1 MVLGRLRVAGK
12 RIGDHQVGI
21 YKKLRKKLRQ
31 EAAAAK
37 VGISVR
43 SARRLDD
50 AQALPSQRE
59 ARAWRTRADP
69 FDGVWQSEIVP
80 MLEAAPGLTAMTLLE
95 ELQRRHPEQ
104 YEVALLRTLQRRVRA
119 WNVLH
124 GGEREVFFAQA
135 HPPGRLGLS
144 DFTHAA
150 VLRVTIAGAAL
161 MHLLYQFAL
170 AFSGWRYVE
179 VVLGGESFVALSSG
193 LQNAVW
199 MMGGVP
205 EEHRTDSLSAAF
217 NNTAEHELLTR
228 RYEGLCTD
236 YGMRPSRNNLGVSH
250 ENGSIEA
257 RQGTLKR
264 TMEQALLLRG
274 HRDFADLDAYR
285 RFVAEVFARLN
296 ARVAG
301 KFNVERT
308 LLKALPARRSS
319 DYEEVDARVTK
330 YSTMT
335 VKKVLYTTPSRLVGQ
350 RLKVRVYSDKL
361 EGWLG
366 SVCVLELRRG
376 QPDATTGRG
385 KVVDYRHLLPALKRK
400 PGALARSALRDD
412 LFPRTEY
419 RQMWAQL
426 KDQLPEAAACRLMVG
441 LLDLAGNG
449 GCEAALAQRL
459 ALLLVSAEVPDL
471 EQLKQDLAPRPAL
484 YPVVTVTLPD
494 LASYDQLLE
503 AA

>member
-1 MVLGRLRVAGK
+1 VAGK

-31 EAAAAK
+31 EVAAAK

-43 SARRLDD
+43 SARRLDG

-69 FDGVWQSEIVP
+69 FEAVWQSELVP
-80 MLEAAPGLTAMTLLE
+80 MLEAAPALTAMTLLE
-95 ELQRRHPEQ
+95 EIQRRHPGQ
-104 YEVALLRTLQRRVRA
+104 YDAALLRTLQRRVRT
-119 WNVLH
+119 WNASF
-124 GGEREVFFAQA
+124 GAEREVFFAQTHA
-135 HPPGRLGLS
+135 PGRLGLS

-150 VLRVTIAGAAL
+150 VLQVTIAGATL
-161 MHLLYQFAL
+161 IHLLYQFVL

-205 EEHRTDSLSAAF
+205 EEHRTDSLAAAF
-217 NNTAEHELLTR
+217 NNNAEHELLTR
-228 RYEGLCTD
+228 RYGGLCDD
-236 YGMRPSRNNLGVSH
+236 YGMRPSRNNLGESH
-250 ENGSIEA
+250 ENGSVEA

-264 TMEQALLLRG
+264 SMEQALLLRG
-274 HRDFADLDAYR
+274 HRDFPDVDAYR
-285 RFVAEVFARLN
+285 HFVAEVAMRLN
-296 ARVAG
+296 ARIMR
-301 KFNVERT
+301 KFNEERG
-308 LLKALPARRSS
+308 LLRALPVRRSS

-330 YSTMT
+330 YGTMT
-335 VKKVLYTTPSRLVGQ
+335 VKKVLYTTPSRLIGQ
-350 RLKVRVYSDKL
+350 RLKVRVYSARL

-366 SVCVLELRRG
+366 NVCVLELQRG
-376 QPDATTGRG
+376 QPDALTGRG

-400 PGALARSALRDD
+400 PGALARSALRNE

-426 KDQLPEAAACRLMVG
+426 RDQLPEAAACRLMVG

-449 GCEAALAQRL
+449 GCEAALAERL
-459 ALLLVSAEVPDL
+459 ALLLVTAEVPDL
-471 EQLKQDLAPRPAL
+471 EHLKQDLAPRPAL
-484 YPVVTVTLPD
+484 YPVVTITLPE
-494 LASYDQLLE
+494 LASYDHLLE

>member
-1 MVLGRLRVAGK
+1 M
-12 RIGDHQVGI
+12 Q
-21 YKKLRKKLRQ
+21 
-31 EAAAAK
+31 
-37 VGISVR
+37 
-43 SARRLDD
+43 
-50 AQALPSQRE
+50 
-59 ARAWRTRADP
+59 
-69 FDGVWQSEIVP
+69 FDGGQFGV
-80 MLEAAPGLTAMTLLE
+80 
-95 ELQRRHPEQ
+95 
-104 YEVALLRTLQRRVRA
+104 
-119 WNVLH
+119 
-124 GGEREVFFAQA
+124 GGK
-135 HPPGRLGLS
+135 
-144 DFTHAA
+144 
-150 VLRVTIAGAAL
+150 
-161 MHLLYQFAL
+161 
-170 AFSGWRYVE
+170 
-179 VVLGGESFVALSSG
+179 
-193 LQNAVW
+193 
-199 MMGGVP
+199 
-205 EEHRTDSLSAAF
+205 
-217 NNTAEHELLTR
+217 NT
-228 RYEGLCTD
+228 
-236 YGMRPSRNNLGVSH
+236 
-250 ENGSIEA
+250 
-257 RQGTLKR
+257 K
-264 TMEQALLLRG
+264 
-274 HRDFADLDAYR
+274 
-285 RFVAEVFARLN
+285 
-296 ARVAG
+296 
-301 KFNVERT
+301 
-308 LLKALPARRSS
+308 PARRSS

-376 QPDATTGRG
+376 QPDAITRRG